1 METLNQ
7 HMHIPEPSSGKFKLN
22 AMKIILGLVCLAVL
36 AIALVFVLAETPND
50 IVKAQLLAL
59 KKGDYNK
66 AYHFT
71 SSEFQQGTDLSRFEA
86 FINKYD
92 VLKQN
97 NSIIFS
103 ESKTEGTIGYV
114 SGKVEDKEGSTA
126 TIEYQLAKED
136 GHWTIQALRLS
147 DFTTPSNP
155 TAAVDKTGAKINTV
169 LISNAADAKGVVA
182 TDKTVLP
189 NTVKKIFAT
198 VKFSVPS
205 TDVKISAILIS
216 TKNGGK
222 IGPSTDKVTEKGDVV
237 KAFSFTT
244 EKGSW
249 PEGKYEITI
258 SLSSGATKTARFEIK

>member
-22 AMKIILGLVCLAVL
+22 AMKIILGLVFLVIAV
-36 AIALVFVLAETPND
+36 IALMFVLAQTPND
-50 IVKAQLLAL
+50 VVKEQLLAL
-59 KKGDYNK
+59 KKGDFSK
-66 AYHFT
+66 AYSLT
-71 SSEFQQGTDLSRFEA
+71 SSEFQQGTNLDRFEA

-114 SGKVEDKEGSTA
+114 SGKLEDKEGNTA
-126 TIEYQLAKED
+126 TIEYQLAKEN
-136 GHWTIQALRLS
+136 GRWSIQALRLS

-169 LISNAADAKGVVA
+169 LISDTADAKGFVT
-182 TDKTVLP
+182 TDKTSLP
-189 NTVKKIFAT
+189 KTVKKIYAT
-198 VKFSVPS
+198 VKFNVPS
-205 TDVKISAILIS
+205 TDVKISAMLIS
-216 TKNGGK
+216 TQNGGK
-222 IGPSTDKVTEKGDVV
+222 IGPNITKVTEKGDVV

-258 SLSSGATKTARFEIK
+258 SLSSGATKTVRFEIK